1 MSEEFNRERIDRI
14 LVAVDASPNSLVAL
28 RAAVD
33 LARRM
38 KAEILGLFIED
49 INLHRLGNLP
59 FAQEIGIYTAHSRRI
74 SSRQIRLQLRAQSK
88 RARNLLERLASEA
101 HVRWTYRVQQGSTN
115 DLKDAAADADLIVLG
130 RSGWSGRR
138 KLGSTVQF
146 LLSHYPSRTLIIGD
160 RSSSESPIFIVYDGS
175 DSSKRALASA
185 SDMIKESNGFLTVGI
200 LAETSNQ
207 ARQLQ
212 REAFQWLKGQGIEPR
227 FRWII
232 GWSSKKINDLVRS
245 ENCLLI
251 LPRSIEPLQDKP
263 VSDLLDE
270 VDCPILLVN

>member
-38 KAEILGLFIED
+38 QAEILGLFIED
-49 INLHRLGNLP
+49 IDLHRLGNLP
-59 FAQEIGIYTAHSRRI
+59 FAQEIGVYTARSRRI

-88 RARNLLERLASEA
+88 RARNLLERLANEA
-101 HVRWTYRVQQGSTN
+101 RVSWTYRVQQGSTS

-130 RSGWSGRR
+130 RTGWSGRR

-160 RSSSESPIFIVYDGS
+160 RSSSGSPILVVYDGS
-175 DSSKRALASA
+175 DSSKRALVSA
-185 SDMIKESNGFLTVGI
+185 SNMIKESDGFLTVGI

-207 ARQLQ
+207 ARRLQ
-212 REAFQWLKGQGIEPR
+212 REAFQWLKSHDIEPR

-232 GWSSKKINDLVRS
+232 GWSSQKINDLVRT

-251 LPRSIEPLQDKP
+251 LPRSIEPMQEKY